1 VAKHVLRLSRRGLS
15 AIADGHPWVFREG
28 PERFDPGTVLRLDG
42 PDGKRVAWGL
52 ADDGPVAVR
61 VLGRGDIEP
70 MERMLVDRVARAD
83 RARTMLVPPDTDA
96 YRLVNGAGDGLP
108 GLVVD
113 RYGALCVVK
122 VYAAAW
128 LPWLDALVAALL
140 RLGWVSDVYRRFG
153 VGRVDGRD
161 GGEVLH
167 GSAPAEAMVVREE
180 GMRLLVR
187 PLVGQKTGLFLDQRA
202 HRSLVRRWSAGR
214 EVANLFAYTGGFSVA
229 AALGGAARVVTV
241 DIAPEAVEDAKE
253 TFRLNDLPVDA
264 HGFEVADAFAWVPR
278 GPLGLLVVDPP
289 SLARGKKAEG
299 AARSAYRKLHRRLGP
314 HVARDGLLASSSCT
328 ARLPLSD
335 WRQAVSE
342 GLART
347 GDWSW
352 HWLSTEPV
360 DHPTSLVHKESRYL
374 KFGLL
379 RRR

>member
-1 VAKHVLRLSRRGLS
+1 MAKHVLRLSRRG
-15 AIADGHPWVFREG
+15 IASIVDGHPWVFREG
-28 PERFDPGTVLRLDG
+28 PERFEPGTVLRLDG

-70 MERMLVDRVARAD
+70 VDRMLVDRLARAD
-83 RARTMLVPPDTDA
+83 RARTMLVPSDTDA

-108 GLVVD
+108 GLVMD
-113 RYGALCVVK
+113 RYGGLVVMK

-128 LPWLDALVAALL
+128 LPYLNEVVAAL
-140 RLGWVSDVYRRFG
+140 RKLGWVEAVYRRFG
-153 VGRVDGRD
+153 VTRVDGRE

-167 GSAPAEAMVVREE
+167 GSEPTEAMVVREE

-202 HRSLVRRWSAGR
+202 HRSLIRGWSAGR
-214 EVANLFAYTGGFSVA
+214 QVANLFAYTGGFSVA
-229 AALGGAARVVTV
+229 AALGGAARVITL
-241 DIAPEAVEDAKE
+241 DIAPDAVEDAKE
-253 TFRLNDLPVDA
+253 TFRLNGIPVDA
-264 HGFEVADAFAWVPR
+264 HGFEVADAFEWTPR
-278 GPLGLLVVDPP
+278 GALGLLIVDPP

-299 AARSAYRKLHRRLGP
+299 AALQAYKKLHRRLGP
-314 HVARDGLLASSSCT
+314 HVAREGLLASSSCT
-328 ARLPLSD
+328 ARLSLAD
-335 WRQAVSE
+335 WRQAVAQ

-352 HWLSTEPV
+352 HWVSTEPV
-360 DHPTSLVHKESRYL
+360 DHPTSLMHHEARYL
-374 KFGLL
+374 KFALL